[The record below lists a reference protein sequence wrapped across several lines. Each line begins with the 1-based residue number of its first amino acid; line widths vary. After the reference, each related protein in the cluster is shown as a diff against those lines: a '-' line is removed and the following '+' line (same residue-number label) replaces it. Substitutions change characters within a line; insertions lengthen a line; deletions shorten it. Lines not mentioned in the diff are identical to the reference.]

1 MKIALVVHDFD
12 PCFGQGRYTVE
23 LARRLAPQHD
33 LHVYANRFGVAL
45 EPNWSFQKVCA
56 WRRTALTTIL
66 SFLWQAEKL
75 LRSRSYDIIH
85 AQGLT
90 CWHADV
96 ITAHVCNAAR
106 NRSAPHRPAKSWLF
120 PVVVVPL
127 ERRFYQQPGARHL
140 VAVSKT
146 TAEEVTAEYGWQR
159 PRTVIYHGVD
169 TRLFCPPASAEAKKQ
184 ARCAYELPDGSW
196 VWLFVGEAVKGL
208 RAVLE
213 QLPAFPEATLLVVSQ
228 SNLEA
233 FRRRAGE
240 LGVESRVRF
249 HGREENM
256 TRAYQAAD
264 VFVYPSAY
272 DAFGM
277 VVAEAMAAELPVVV
291 GQDIG
296 AAEWLVP
303 RQNGL
308 LCDPARPVTV
318 REQLQWLRADPER
331 AHAIGR
337 AARTVA
343 LSHSWD
349 ACASATA
356 AVYAQVFA
364 DKFGRQ

>member
-33 LHVYANRFGVAL
+33 LHVYANRFGVPL
-45 EPNWSFQKVCA
+45 EPNWSFQRVRA

-66 SFLWQAEKL
+66 TFLWQVEKL
-75 LRSRSYDIIH
+75 LRSRPYDIIH

-106 NRSAPHRPAKSWLF
+106 NRRTAHRSSANWFFPA
-120 PVVVVPL
+120 VVVPL
-127 ERRFYQQPGARHL
+127 ERAFYRQSKARHL
-140 VAVSKT
+140 IAISKKI
-146 TAEEVTAEYGWQR
+146 AGEVVTEYGWQR
-159 PRTVIYHGVD
+159 SRTVIYHGAD
-169 TRLFCPPASAEAKKQ
+169 ARIFCPPASAEAKQQ
-184 ARCAYELPDGSW
+184 ARSAYELPDGSW

-228 SNLEA
+228 SNLKA

-264 VFVYPSAY
+264 VFVYPSVY

-291 GQDIG
+291 GENIG

-303 RQNGL
+303 QLNGL
-308 LCDPARPVTV
+308 LCDPARPVTL
-318 REQLQWLRADPER
+318 REQLQWLRADPDR
-331 AHAIGR
+331 ARAIGR
-337 AARTVA
+337 AARTIA
-343 LSHSWD
+343 LAHSWD

-356 AVYAQVFA
+356 EVYAQVFA
-364 DKFGRQ
+364 DRLGRP